1 MAFKLRLF
9 PFCMLGFG
17 CRRSCGLM
25 AFAGRGCV
33 YGIAAGICLLIGGLV
48 NRISEIGHSVTGS
61 FVLRCIFGVNFGGN
75 C

>member
-1 MAFKLRLF
+1 
-9 PFCMLGFG
+9 
-17 CRRSCGLM
+17 M

-33 YGIAAGICLLIGGLV
+33 AGIVAGICLLIIGLV

-61 FVLRCIFGVNFGGN
+61 SVLRCIFGVNFDGS